1 MKEQWRVDENREA
14 LVAVLDLL
22 PTRTADGFVRLAHD
36 HDWLTPFVKNEIGRL
51 KPVETGLFWTG
62 GDLVASARFFLF
74 DDGLDIARFHV
85 VQCMV
90 SDGRWGVVCLPKV
103 GPENVNAVLD
113 RVYNTLKDDNMVEAF
128 IKLAGDVFK
137 AEQRKAKRQ
146 KG

>member
-1 MKEQWRVDENREA
+1 MTGSQQSPVEKGNTRLDLSDSQAVLSKVEA
-14 LVAVLDLL
+14 LLDEKGMSRMDLIRGI
-22 PTRTADGFVRLAHD
+22 PMSKGGFYTMWEA
-36 HDWLTPFVKNEIGRL
+36 
-51 KPVETGLFWTG
+51 
-62 GDLVASARFFLF
+62 
-74 DDGLDIARFHV
+74 
-85 VQCMV
+85 
-90 SDGRWGVVCLPKV
+90 